1 MSLFHWEE
9 GRQGT
14 GYRKLT
20 LFRGHRFLPFDCYL
34 IDYPVGSSVPTHTD
48 PVEGKRHFRLNILLM
63 GEDVYGGKSLF
74 KTSSLF
80 ARDTSSLLSIVCR
93 ALRPHITFFRPDIM
107 PHSVSTVS
115 KRRLVF
121 SIGWAI
127 K

>member
-74 KTSSLF
+74 KTK
-80 ARDTSSLLSIVCR
+80 
-93 ALRPHITFFRPDIM
+93 HITFFRPDIM